1 MRLYCKFA
9 LLVLATC
16 AVQVCLS
23 TSVGRDTYFALR
35 CYVATA
41 TGDRAMESRLVTEC
55 ERNLAREKCEP
66 ATTVLFAYDTVAS
79 R

>member
-1 MRLYCKFA
+1 MRLYCKLA
-9 LLVLATC
+9 LLVLVTC

-23 TSVGRDTYFALR
+23 TSVGRDSYFALR

-55 ERNLAREKCEP
+55 ERNLAMEKCK
-66 ATTVLFAYDTVAS
+66 TVQTVALAYDTIAS

>member
-1 MRLYCKFA
+1 MRLYCKLA
-9 LLVLATC
+9 LLVFATC

-23 TSVGRDTYFALR
+23 SSIGRDTYFALR

-41 TGDRAMESRLVTEC
+41 TGDRAMESRLVTDC
-55 ERNLAREKCEP
+55 ERHLAMEKCKP
-66 ATTVLFAYDTVAS
+66 VRTVALAYDAIAS